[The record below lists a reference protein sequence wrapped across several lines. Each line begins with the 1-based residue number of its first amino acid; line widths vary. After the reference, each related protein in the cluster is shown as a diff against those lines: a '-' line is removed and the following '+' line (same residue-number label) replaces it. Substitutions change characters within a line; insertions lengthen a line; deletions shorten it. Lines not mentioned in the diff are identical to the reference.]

1 MLLGTLGTNLLGNFL
16 AGKGIN
22 RAGEELVKT
31 GYVSWIKNKDCVFWY
46 WNSLDCFVY
55 SGIGTHWIAWYTLK
69 NDVTYFD
76 SFGVEHIPKQTKMF
90 IGKSIVVAN
99 IFRIQANDSVICG
112 YSWIG
117 FIDFILK
124 CKTLTD

>member
-1 MLLGTLGTNLLGNFL
+1 M
-16 AGKGIN
+16 
-22 RAGEELVKT
+22 
-31 GYVSWIKNKDCVFWY
+31 
-46 WNSLDCFVY
+46 Y

-112 YSWIG
+112 YS
-117 FIDFILK
+117 
-124 CKTLTD
+124 